1 MQPTRFTPISLRE
14 DERRGIKM
22 SQISLETEFCGFKL
36 INPFLLAPTPMT
48 ASAEMIT
55 RAFGRGWAGAVW
67 KTIGIVSGVSSPK
80 VSPRY
85 LALRDDGHDPIGFEN
100 IDLGNARSYDESF
113 SEMEQVKERFPR
125 HMIIASIRGESDSNA
140 WQELAIRAD
149 QAGADALEAMFSCPH
164 DTEHGSQSANGNWG
178 RTMRQIAEW
187 IRAVSSL
194 PLAVKMSPNVADM
207 RFQARIAAS
216 CGVTGVSVANTVRC
230 LGGVDLDTLRP
241 IPSVDGFSTFGGYS
255 GPAIKPII
263 LRFVAELA
271 SDSECGVAISGVGGI
286 SSWQDAVE
294 YLLLG
299 ASSLQIGTGAMVYGQ
314 RIIDDLLDGLIQFM
328 GRHEFESIPDLVGAS
343 LPYLIPHQELD
354 RGHRVVPE
362 IDLATCSRCG
372 RCYLACTDGG
382 ESAIHFGPDRIPSV
396 ESETCSGCG
405 LCAQVC
411 PVEGCIDM
419 VDVRTR
425 SRVLSEDGSGAG
437 REGAGQTLE
446 QPQVHLSG
454 EAESRRAAQN

>member
-1 MQPTRFTPISLRE
+1 MRS
-14 DERRGIKM
+14 M
-22 SQISLETEFCGFKL
+22 SLETEFCGFKL

-48 ASAEMIT
+48 ASADMIE
-55 RAFGRGWAGAVW
+55 RAFDCGWAGAVW
-67 KTIGIVSGVSSPK
+67 KTIGIVSGVASPK

-85 LALRDDGHDPIGFEN
+85 VALRDDGHDLFGFEN
-100 IDLGNARSYDESF
+100 IDLGNARSYDDSF
-113 SEMEQVKERFPR
+113 LEMERVKERFPR
-125 HMIIASIRGESDSNA
+125 HMIVASIRGESDSKA
-140 WQELAIRAD
+140 WQELAVRAD

-164 DTEHGSQSANGNWG
+164 DTEHGSQSANENWG
-178 RTMRQIAEW
+178 RTMGQIAEW

-194 PLAVKMSPNVADM
+194 PLTVKMSPNVADM

-241 IPSVDGFSTFGGYS
+241 IPTVDGFSTFGGYS

-271 SDSECGVAISGVGGI
+271 SDSQCGVAISGVGGI
-286 SSWQDAVE
+286 SSWRDAVE

-328 GRHEFESIPDLVGAS
+328 VRHEFERVPDLVGAS
-343 LPYLIPHQELD
+343 LPYLVAHQELD
-354 RGHRVVPE
+354 RQHRVMPQ
-362 IDLATCSRCG
+362 IDLATCSGCG
-372 RCYLACTDGG
+372 RCYVACADGG
-382 ESAIHFGPDRIPSV
+382 ESAIRFGPDRVPAV

-411 PVEGCIDM
+411 PVQGCIDM
-419 VDVRTR
+419 VDARTG
-425 SRVLSEDGSGAG
+425 SRVPSKDARTAG
-437 REGAGQTLE
+437 IEAVGQTHE
-446 QPQVHLSG
+446 QARYHLPG
-454 EAESRRAAQN
+454 ETASRTAPHD